1 MASAAPTPMKIR
13 FDAFELDAA
22 SGELRKAG
30 ILLKLQPQPFRVL
43 LLLIEQAGQVV
54 TREEIQRCLWK
65 DSTFV
70 DFEHGI
76 NFSINQIRGAL
87 ADNAEKPRYIE
98 TLPRRGY
105 RFIGTVEH
113 PSPGSTALK
122 RKAELERERAVS
134 RRQLAIASLAA
145 IVAATSAAE
154 AYFHFHRAR
163 PLTEKDTVV
172 LADFTNMTGD
182 AVFDGTLRQG
192 LEIQLEQSPFLSL
205 ISESRV
211 QQTLRL
217 MGKPPDTRLTPEITR
232 DLCQRAGSKAY
243 IGSSITNLGND
254 YVIGL
259 DAVNCSTGESL
270 AKEQVQATG
279 KEKVLDALGRAA
291 GKLRTKLGESLS
303 TVQAFD
309 TPIEQATTASLEALQ
324 AYSLARKLQTGRND
338 KAGAVPFFQRA
349 VSLDPNFAMA
359 YASLASSYYNLGEPS
374 LGADNTRKAYNLRER
389 VSERE
394 RFYIESHYHHFV
406 TGDLVKARQAY
417 ELWAQTYPRDAGPRN
432 QLGIVY
438 LQLGQTEKA
447 LAEARE
453 TNRLAHNTMS
463 YSNLIISYLYLNRLK
478 EARATAEEAQ
488 ANKINPD
495 DLPFD
500 LYLLGF
506 LENDEAGMERQVAL
520 FKGKPEIEAGF
531 LYEEADRAAYAGQL
545 EKAREFSRRAVA
557 MAKQAKQ
564 KEAPASFE
572 AESALRE
579 ALFGNAAEART
590 QAAAALGLS
599 TGRDVQYG
607 AALALAFASDVSRAR
622 VLADDLAKRFPE
634 DTLVQFNY
642 LPTIRAQ
649 LMFVR
654 NHPDESSRTGAS
666 KAIEILRAAGP
677 YELGLPGGS
686 AFTPSLYPVYVRGQA
701 YLAERQGGEA
711 ATEFQKI
718 LDWPGVVQTEPIG
731 ALARL
736 GLGRAYLLQ
745 GDTARARA
753 AYQDFLTLWKDA
765 DPDIPV
771 LKQAKA
777 EYAKLQ

>member
-1 MASAAPTPMKIR
+1 MSSPVLAPTRIR

-30 ILLKLQPQPFRVL
+30 FLLKLQPQPFRVL
-43 LLLIEQAGQVV
+43 LLLIERAGQVV
-54 TREEIQRCLWK
+54 TREEIQRCLWTE
-65 DSTFV
+65 STFV
-70 DFEHGI
+70 DFENGI
-76 NFSINQIRGAL
+76 NFSINQIRAAL
-87 ADNAEKPRYIE
+87 TDNAEKPRYIE

-113 PSPGSTALK
+113 PSPGSTVLK
-122 RKAELERERAVS
+122 RKAEPERERAAP
-134 RRQLAIASLAA
+134 RRRLAIASLAA
-145 IVAATSAAE
+145 IVAATSAAGV
-154 AYFHFHRAR
+154 YFHFHRAR

-291 GKLRTKLGESLS
+291 GKLRTKLGESLN

-324 AYSLARKLQTGRND
+324 AYSLARKLQIGRND

-374 LGADNTRKAYNLRER
+374 LGAYNTRKAYNLRER

-394 RFYIESHYHHFV
+394 KLYIESHYHHFV

-453 TNRLAHNTMS
+453 TNRLAPNTMN
-463 YSNLIISYLYLNRLK
+463 YSNLIMSYLFLNSLK

-495 DLPFD
+495 DLLFD

-506 LENDEAGMERQVAL
+506 LQNDEAGMERQVAL
-520 FKGKPEIEAGF
+520 SKGKPEIEAGF
-531 LYEEADRAAYAGQL
+531 LYEEADRAAYSGQL
-545 EKAREFSRRAVA
+545 GKAREFSRRAVA
-557 MAKQAKQ
+557 IAKQAKQ

-607 AALALAFASDVSRAR
+607 AALALAFASDLSRAR

-642 LPTIRAQ
+642 LPTTRAQ
-649 LMFVR
+649 LTFVH
-654 NHPDESSRTGAS
+654 NHPGESSRTGAS
-666 KAIEILRAAGP
+666 KAIEILRAAAP

-686 AFTPSLYPVYVRGQA
+686 AFTPALYPVYVRGQA
-701 YLAERQGGEA
+701 CLAERQGGEA

-736 GLGRAYLLQ
+736 GLGRAYVLQ
-745 GDTARARA
+745 GDTAKANA
-753 AYQDFLTLWKDA
+753 AYRDFLALWKDA
-765 DPDIPV
+765 DPDIPI
-771 LKQAKA
+771 LKEAKA